1 MKNRT
6 DLALEKQEEFF
17 KEKDVEKKIR
27 KTKGVEIIRIKIKT
41 NAAAKKLKKPVGDYV
56 TLQKKNILDPQ
67 YKKIVEGILTKEIL
81 KFVEKKNRILV
92 VGLGNKEI
100 TPDKLGPEVSS
111 KIIAT
116 RHINGILKEFLG
128 EKSLKSVSVI
138 APGVLAQT
146 GIETTEIVKACF
158 KNVKPE
164 LIVAVDALA
173 ARDFKRLGST
183 IQLTNTGICPGSGV
197 QNKRKELSFKVL
209 GAPVLAIGIPTVV
222 DLKGKSFLKKADQNQ
237 EQMMVT
243 PKNID
248 LLIKRGAKLI
258 ANSLNK
264 ALFFKLKQKEIELFF
279 S

>member
-1 MKNRT
+1 MRNRT

-17 KEKDVEKKIR
+17 KDDGIEKKVR
-27 KTKGVEIIRIKIKT
+27 KMKGVEIIKIKIKT
-41 NAAAKKLKKPVGDYV
+41 NSAAKKLKKPIGDYI
-56 TLQKKNILDPQ
+56 TLQKKDILDLEN
-67 YKKIVEGILTKEIL
+67 KKVVENILTKEIL
-81 KFVEKKNRILV
+81 KFVEKKNKILF

-116 RHINGILKEFLG
+116 RHINGVLKEILG
-128 EKSLKSVSVI
+128 QEDLKSVSVL

-158 KNVKPE
+158 KNVKPD

-197 QNKRKELSFKVL
+197 ENKRKELSHKVF
-209 GAPVLAIGIPTVV
+209 GVPVLAIGIPTVV
-222 DLKGKSFLKKADQNQ
+222 DLKGKDFLKTTDKTQ

-248 LLIKRGAKLI
+248 LLVKRGSKLI

-264 ALFFKLKQKEIELFF
+264 AFF
-279 S
+279 SKLTQEEMEAFFS